1 MGLLARMRPNGVT
14 MVIVILTALIIGC
27 VLIGGPMPARPAP
40 GGQGP
45 ST

>member
-1 MGLLARMRPNGVT
+1 MGLLAPTRPIGVT
-14 MVIVILTALIIGC
+14 MMIVILTALIIGC
-27 VLIGGPMPARPAP
+27 VLIGGPVPARPAP